1 MSRAFTK
8 ERDDAPEPGSCCAPA
23 ASTADVMPPPPDDP
37 GVAGF
42 GATVVVEGA
51 GPMPRTFTIVAPD
64 ESDPASGRIGFD
76 SPLAQA
82 LLGARAGHRVTWH
95 RPVGDRDR
103 AGRLDLVR
111 RCGSTKLLNP

>member
-8 ERDDAPEPGSCCAPA
+8 ERDDAPEPALVLRPRRIYG
-23 ASTADVMPPPPDDP
+23 DVMPPPPDDR

-51 GPMPRTFTIVAPD
+51 GPSARTFTIVAPD
-64 ESDPASGRIGFD
+64 ASDLAAGRIGFD

-82 LLGARAGHRVTWH
+82 LLGARAGQRVTWH
-95 RPVGDRDR
+95 RPVGDATLRIVSVTYEG
-103 AGRLDLVR
+103 AA
-111 RCGSTKLLNP
+111 

>member
-8 ERDDAPEPGSCCAPA
+8 ERDDAPEPALVLRPRRIYG
-23 ASTADVMPPPPDDP
+23 DVMPPAPDDR

-51 GPMPRTFTIVAPD
+51 GPTPRSFTIVAPD
-64 ESDPASGRIGFD
+64 QTDVASGRISID

-82 LLGARAGHRVTWH
+82 LMGARAGQRVTWH
-95 RPVGDRDR
+95 RPVGDATLTIVSIRYD
-103 AGRLDLVR
+103 D
-111 RCGSTKLLNP
+111 